1 MRVLRAL
8 EYGPLPQRRKP
19 RRHQPLPRRHPK
31 RLFFFFFRKLRRL
44 PPPRRTDRRLGDVG
58 SRSRRPRGPRTPR
71 RRPTPHPRRA
81 GLPTRLGVAS
91 FFFLTL
97 IPLLCSCV
105 ACFLSSIYTPRS
117 SSARSSSRSS
127 GRVLVHAEGLR
138 DAGGEDEVEAC
149 SEVGRGLVERKVD
162 PIEAP
167 ATTNVIIRHIIDGRR
182 RDLRVGAG
190 VDGVVEVDGRQSE
203 LAEVAVA
210 ALEVVEALRRDA
222 RGARGPLQQAR
233 SLLVVPGFERGPE
246 PRHDAVLPALVGEGA
261 LVDGVA
267 LPVGEGD
274 FGDTTERELELAG
287 RQEHEVL
294 DGDDVVEAPQ
304 QGA

>member
-162 PIEAP
+162 PIEA
-167 ATTNVIIRHIIDGRR
+167 
-182 RDLRVGAG
+182 RVGAG